1 VVKNKLLTMKSHALD
16 LTLNSS
22 FLGRT
27 VVSSNADVLGATA
40 IDGANAQSAAITVER
55 LAAKSSF
62 QLTSGVES
70 KDTVL
75 FEADTT
81 ISYQVGDTAVTL
93 DVAAGTTLTALVG
106 LINNNADN
114 PGITASVIDSGAA
127 DNPYVLVL
135 QANNMGEDN
144 RISHITGLSMTE
156 LQDPTPG
163 SLNAKII
170 VDGITY
176 QRQTNSITD
185 VLAGVTLELKTTG
198 SASVSIAPDTAVVS
212 EAITGLVEAYNDVLQ
227 EISTKSAV
235 DEKTQKPGI
244 LAGTSIRS
252 VVFDLQELMNN
263 TVEADAQGNIMALQN
278 VGIEFNRD
286 GTLSLDKEVLAAA
299 LADNL
304 AGVQAF
310 FLGDED
316 QQIEGFADLVNERL
330 RTLTSVAGLFATE
343 KQATQERINSL
354 KLQTA
359 RDTERLDRKYE
370 RLTRQFVELDRYMNQ
385 QSSIA
390 SFLTSQFSSLDQLL
404 NGNGSRQ

>member
-1 VVKNKLLTMKSHALD
+1 
-16 LTLNSS
+16 
-22 FLGRT
+22 
-27 VVSSNADVLGATA
+27 
-40 IDGANAQSAAITVER
+40 
-55 LAAKSSF
+55 
-62 QLTSGVES
+62 
-70 KDTVL
+70 
-75 FEADTT
+75 
-81 ISYQVGDTAVTL
+81 
-93 DVAAGTTLTALVG
+93 
-106 LINNNADN
+106 
-114 PGITASVIDSGAA
+114 
-127 DNPYVLVL
+127 
-135 QANNMGEDN
+135 
-144 RISHITGLSMTE
+144 
-156 LQDPTPG
+156 
-163 SLNAKII
+163 
-170 VDGITY
+170 
-176 QRQTNSITD
+176 
-185 VLAGVTLELKTTG
+185 
-198 SASVSIAPDTAVVS
+198 
-212 EAITGLVEAYNDVLQ
+212 VLQ